1 MARKES
7 EGVVTLSVLDRL
19 IDQDPKTK
27 SEAPPTRSQSMRE
40 MKAALKRD
48 IEWLLNTR
56 QYAEPLAEGARE
68 LLQSLVHYGLPDI
81 CSLGTH
87 SAGDHRRLL
96 RMMEGALATYEPRLE
111 NIKVTLEP
119 VAPNSRSLKFVIDAY
134 LRVDPAPEHVSFDT
148 VLELT
153 SGEYLVKGDPRAG

>member
-1 MARKES
+1 MAKRES

-19 IDQDPKTK
+19 IDQDPKSS
-27 SEAPPTRSQSMRE
+27 SEAPPTRSQSMRDL
-40 MKAALKRD
+40 KAALKRD

-56 QYAEPLAEGARE
+56 QYAEPLAEGAQE
-68 LLQSLVHYGLPDI
+68 LLQSLVSYGLPDI
-81 CSLGTH
+81 CSMHLH

-96 RMMEGALATYEPRLE
+96 RMMESALATYEPRLE

-119 VAPNSRSLKFVIDAY
+119 VAQNTRLLKFVIDAF

-148 VLELT
+148 VLELS
-153 SGEYLVKGDPRAG
+153 SGEYQVKGDTRAG

>member
-1 MARKES
+1 MAKRDT
-7 EGVVTLSVLDRL
+7 EGVITLSVLDRL
-19 IDQDPKTK
+19 IDNDPKTN
-27 SEAPPTRSQSMRE
+27 SEVPPTRPQAMRE
-40 MKAALKRD
+40 LKAALKRD
-48 IEWLLNTR
+48 LEWLLNTR
-56 QYAEPLAEGARE
+56 QYPEPLGEGAKE

-96 RMMEGALATYEPRLE
+96 RMMEAALTTYEPRLE

-119 VAPNSRSLKFVIDAY
+119 VALNSRSLKFVIDAF

-153 SGEYLVKGDPRAG
+153 SGEYQVKGDARAG